1 MTEPVRGCQT
11 LSAYQISMT
20 YLNSRLSYYY
30 FRFRKTN
37 GSHIGILLPVCNLII
52 YVTLA
57 CNIPAKF
64 RRHVTILVKVIS
76 IYLTSDMAS
85 AATLNLNTNLS
96 SYSDLQAKSFS
107 HAVIIISNRLT
118 KLKTCSCQ
126 TSVLFCLKTC
136 LNSKISVLKV
146 NNPSTYRLLVFA
158 SKM

>member
-1 MTEPVRGCQT
+1 
-11 LSAYQISMT
+11 MT

-85 AATLNLNTNLS
+85 AAILNLNTNLS
-96 SYSDLQAKSFS
+96 SYSDLQAESFS

-118 KLKTCSCQ
+118 KLKTCSLCQ

-136 LNSKISVLKV
+136 LSSKISVLKV